1 MICAILFQ
9 SSCGRIPGFPGLA
22 GHRLETAMVDFWANW
37 IEAVRFS
44 CEAQGVISARLM
56 LFACGAPNA
65 AVEAE
70 RMISEKI
77 VTFSAAHD
85 AAERA
90 LAEGLGIYAAAER
103 AYQPLRRC
111 VSANSSRLGLELH

>member
-1 MICAILFQ
+1 
-9 SSCGRIPGFPGLA
+9 
-22 GHRLETAMVDFWANW
+22 MVDFWANW
-37 IEAVRFS
+37 IEAVRFT

-56 LFACGAPNA
+56 LFASAAPNA

-111 VSANSSRLGLELH
+111 VNANSSRLGLELH

>member
-1 MICAILFQ
+1 MA
-9 SSCGRIPGFPGLA
+9 
-22 GHRLETAMVDFWANW
+22 DFWANW

-56 LFACGAPNA
+56 LFASAAPNAA

-77 VTFSAAHD
+77 VAFSAAHD

-90 LAEGLGIYAAAER
+90 LAEGLGFYAAAER

-111 VSANSSRLGLELH
+111 VSANSSRLGLELD

>member
-1 MICAILFQ
+1 
-9 SSCGRIPGFPGLA
+9 
-22 GHRLETAMVDFWANW
+22 MVDFWANW

-65 AVEAE
+65 AAEAE

-77 VTFSAAHD
+77 VTFSAVHD

-90 LAEGLGIYAAAER
+90 LAEGLGIYAAAEQ

-111 VSANSSRLGLELH
+111 VSANSSRLGGALH

>member
-1 MICAILFQ
+1 MQ
-9 SSCGRIPGFPGLA
+9 RS
-22 GHRLETAMVDFWANW
+22 ETAMSAATMSDIWANW
-37 IEAVRFS
+37 LEAVRFS
-44 CEAQGVISARLM
+44 FEAQGVISARLM
-56 LFACGAPNA
+56 LFASGAPNA

-77 VTFSAAHD
+77 AAFSDAHS

-90 LAEGLGIYAAAER
+90 LADGLGLYAAAER

-111 VSANSSRLGLELH
+111 VRANSDRLGLELH

>member
-1 MICAILFQ
+1 MQ
-9 SSCGRIPGFPGLA
+9 RS
-22 GHRLETAMVDFWANW
+22 ETAMSTAAMADIWTSW
-37 IEAVRFS
+37 LEAVRFS
-44 CEAQGVISARLM
+44 FEAQGVISARLM
-56 LFACGAPNA
+56 LFASGAPNA

-77 VTFSAAHD
+77 AAFSDAQH

-90 LAEGLGIYAAAER
+90 LADGLGLYAAAER

-111 VSANSSRLGLELH
+111 VRANSDRLGLELH

>member
-1 MICAILFQ
+1 M
-9 SSCGRIPGFPGLA
+9 
-22 GHRLETAMVDFWANW
+22 HRLESAMDGFWANW
-37 IEAVRFS
+37 IEAVRFT

-56 LFACGAPNA
+56 LFVSGAPNA

-70 RMISEKI
+70 RMVSEKI
-77 VTFSAAHD
+77 AAFSHAQH

-90 LAEGLGIYAAAER
+90 LADGLGLYAAAER

-111 VSANSSRLGLELH
+111 VRANSDRLGLALH